1 MAKGSIAKGNVI
13 NKIAHIFGNDFIG
26 EYEKKVYVWAD
37 DGGERVQI
45 ALSLTCP
52 KVPIEAPGG
61 SSTMDHSDWNF
72 EDMPVTAAKPIDKA
86 AITADEEKKLADVA
100 AMMERLGL

>member
-1 MAKGSIAKGNVI
+1 M
-13 NKIAHIFGNDFIG
+13 
-26 EYEKKVYVWAD
+26 
-37 DGGERVQI
+37 
-45 ALSLTCP
+45 TCP

-61 SSTMDHSDWNF
+61 SSAMDHSDWNF
-72 EDMPVTAAKPIDKA
+72 EDMPVTAAKPVDKT